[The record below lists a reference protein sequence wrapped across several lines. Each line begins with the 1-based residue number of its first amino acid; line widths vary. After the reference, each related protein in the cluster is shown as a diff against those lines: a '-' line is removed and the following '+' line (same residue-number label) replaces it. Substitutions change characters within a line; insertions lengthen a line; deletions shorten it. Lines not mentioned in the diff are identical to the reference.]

1 MYIHRK
7 RCFSAIGLLLLVM
20 SLVGCEPYANPS
32 TAAVNDAAPT
42 LPAPLASVAA
52 AQGDGAAGYWEIVE
66 TFTSPEATTGRA
78 YYILTNYA
86 GKRNWE
92 ITSRTLTD
100 AWGTPFKWNLRYSL
114 RKNKVIGVTRTAGG
128 SVRCVGKV
136 ISPVAMEGYCNARYF
151 LTKYSWTWIAS
162 KVVNL

>member
-7 RCFSAIGLLLLVM
+7 RGFSAIGLLLFVM
-20 SLVGCEPYANPS
+20 TLVGCEQYSNPS

-42 LPAPLASVAA
+42 LSASVDA

-100 AWGTPFKWNLRYSL
+100 AWGSPFKWNLRYSL
-114 RKNKVIGVTRTAGG
+114 RKNQVIGTTRLVGG
-128 SVRCVGKV
+128 SVRCVGKI
-136 ISPVAMEGYCNARYF
+136 ISPVAMEGYCHAQYF
-151 LTKYSWTWIAS
+151 LTRYSWTWTAA